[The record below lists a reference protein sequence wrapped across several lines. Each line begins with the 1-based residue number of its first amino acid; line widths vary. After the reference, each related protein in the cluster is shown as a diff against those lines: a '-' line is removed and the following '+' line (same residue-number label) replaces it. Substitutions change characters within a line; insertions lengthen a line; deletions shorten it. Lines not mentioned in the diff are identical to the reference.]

1 MQGNQEL
8 QHHGVKGMKWGVRKK
23 RLTFEKDGS
32 AKTVSKRNA
41 FLDADAKYG
50 ANRTSG
56 QNKRIN
62 KLYERYD
69 KAAAKDI
76 KRALKNGDIKAA
88 KSMAAGRMYLRMIQ
102 RSDMYNSAIIDAA
115 VKAKVKVGEDFTHR
129 MIRDDSF
136 GGVKVTVNGV
146 SSNYTLNPEIHNK

>member
-1 MQGNQEL
+1 MQDSQAI

-23 RLTFEKDGS
+23 RSTFEKDGS
-32 AKTVSKRNA
+32 TKTVGKRNA

-88 KSMAAGRMYLRMIQ
+88 KSMAAGRMYLRMMQ
-102 RSDMYNSAIIDAA
+102 RSDMFNAAVIDAA
-115 VKAKVKVGEDFTHR
+115 VRAKVKDGEDFTHR
-129 MIRDDSF
+129 LIRDDSF
-136 GGVKVTVNGV
+136 GGVKVIVNGV
-146 SSNYTLNPEIHNK
+146 SSHYTLNPEIHNK